1 MAEELQNLKLLI
13 KFLGMTR
20 SSNDAEA
27 LVAMRKANEH
37 LDKFKATWEE
47 LLSNKVKITIVEDPF
62 KNLQEPK
69 VDDRAADYGYRPA
82 RRPTPTPQKPR
93 QDPYGDPY
101 TYQPTPRST
110 PQRPQPKPAAAS
122 PAYDPFA
129 ARPTPR
135 GATAATPVVNK
146 YPGVCHKCGTR
157 VDAGMGLATKAIGG
171 RWVVECLA
179 GKCITSKSAKSRI
192 NLDDMDAMTGG
203 QTP

>member
-37 LDKFKATWEE
+37 LDRFKATWEE
-47 LLSNKVKITIVEDPF
+47 LLSNKVKITIIEDPF
-62 KNLQEPK
+62 KNLQEPR
-69 VDDRAADYGYRPA
+69 VNDRDPDYGYRPA
-82 RRPTPTPQKPR
+82 RRPTPAPPPQAA
-93 QDPYGDPY
+93 DPY
-101 TYQPTPRST
+101 YQPGPRTT
-110 PQRPQPKPAAAS
+110 PQRPQPQPKPASAS

-157 VDAGMGLATKAIGG
+157 VDAGMGFAIKAPVSA
-171 RWVVECLA
+171 RWVVECGPGKCVTSKA
-179 GKCITSKSAKSRI
+179 GKKRI

-203 QTP
+203 NTP